1 MISRFRLLGGM
12 RVKVMMMAAVLAA
25 TGLVATEA
33 HGAVAGSA
41 SCTEAGVTW
50 RADYTIAPSIY
61 GDLLTVTGL
70 RRIANGSDTDAG
82 GLTWELRFDNVPGAY
97 PPAGSNP
104 PSYERVR
111 GTLTT
116 VKRPTAVY
124 LSPRLLTPDGL
135 CVIYTLPFGGPVG
148 VSPKVAVLGDDLLH
162 QLNDSNFNATAIQG
176 YVEGNLTKLGV
187 KTEVEG
193 VMGRRWTDNSDLR
206 GLLEHDPQGFVV
218 ALGMNDAL
226 YIAAGATQAERDARA
241 NEVYA
246 NLSTFAGEMSQRGG
260 CVVAVTAPENA
271 SSRDPDYA
279 DAARKINDWIRFTT
293 ASNATDAW
301 ELSDFG
307 LLARTHGAG
316 SAEPWFTAD
325 NLTLNAGGKLL
336 YTITLV
342 KAATRCSDS
351 VVLHGKAG
359 TLDSGLLAGKTSLPT
374 GQSYST
380 RAVDGYGFEPG
391 KGPWFSTFAGDGTIF
406 AMNVQSA
413 GHVFMPSGE
422 GMSVTAFNPDAGSF
436 SNIRFKTD
444 RNKEVPVRPDGTKV
458 GANLLDV
465 VTLNG
470 GNAVIFSGSYP
481 HNGQDPQTEGLFP
494 VFGVLTKGSDGKWR
508 VAEGPDGN
516 GDGRPDWRNSWSPRE
531 LYDATVAADPV
542 NGPALAD
549 MICPLNPSLGIR
561 VECTWA
567 SELAV
572 LPHSNDVVVAHYAPG
587 RLSVLDISGPD
598 AAGRFGIKVTAA
610 HELTQ
615 VDDPSWPD
623 ALSYPDPQPAGCPG
637 PGFGSPPVP
646 AETERKIGI
655 APREVQADPSTQPG
669 EAERFAVSSDA
680 GAYRYYIPEGTN
692 PPQGCVRSQ
701 TVSVPIIEF
710 TYHPTAPPDQR
721 IRVASAP
728 FITGEVETAKEPLN
742 NLRAMIGG
750 SSLHYDRQG
759 NLWMPSGDGWAGQG
773 VKVWAKTA
781 EGRRY
786 SRPECFDPAK
796 PLGDYVSTAPGARPM
811 WGKVCKPDYNLV
823 QPKLLGP
830 IFNMD
835 EDRTTGNVIIT
846 SWPHATTVAV
856 DPDGSGG
863 AMTFKVSDLTGLMA
877 QGVTRRTVEGPCAND
892 PAQRCTGGPRLAA
905 MQGPVDA
912 SGRLWAFV
920 MQEVPGELKRDHP
933 EMLMRSLDQ
942 WAYSVDL
949 GRLMGREPLRLTAK
963 PGGSTTVQAEVTQTV
978 STTQRPGQFAVADVE
993 STAPLAGCWPA
1004 APTCTDPASGVDGG
1018 YALAGSTSSSEYRI
1032 TVPKAG
1038 TYRLRFRAADRLGNG
1053 VPARIRVS
1061 VNGSTLDTSIATSG
1075 YSEVTGPLIT
1085 LPAGTHVLRLSAP
1098 DAATS
1103 GWHLDW
1109 MQFTRS

>member
-1 MISRFRLLGGM
+1 MAMRL
-12 RVKVMMMAAVLAA
+12 KVFMVAAALAATPLAA
-25 TGLVATEA
+25 TGAQA
-33 HGAVAGSA
+33 AVNGSA

-50 RADYTIAPSIY
+50 RVDYSIAPTVY
-61 GDLLTVTGL
+61 GDALTVTGL
-70 RRIANGSDTDAG
+70 RRIAGGSDTDASA
-82 GLTWELRFDNVPGAY
+82 LSWELRYDNVPGAY
-97 PPAGSNP
+97 PPAGTNP
-104 PSYERVR
+104 PSYQSVR

-116 VKRPTAVY
+116 IRRPIVLY
-124 LSPRLLTPDGL
+124 LSPRLLTPDGS
-135 CVIYTLPFGGPVG
+135 CVIYTVPFGGATNVPRIG
-148 VSPKVAVLGDDLLH
+148 VLGDDLLH
-162 QLNDSNFNATAIQG
+162 QLNDSNYNAAIQG
-176 YVEGNLTKLGV
+176 YVEGNLAKLGV
-187 KTEVEG
+187 RAEVEG
-193 VMGRRWTDNSDLR
+193 VAARRWTDNSDFR

-226 YIAAGATQAERDARA
+226 YVAAGAAQADRDARL
-241 NEVYA
+241 NEVYT
-246 NLSTFAGEMSQRGG
+246 NLGNLAGEMSQRGG

-279 DAARKINDWIRFTT
+279 DAARKVNDWIRFT
-293 ASNATDAW
+293 AATSPTDSW
-301 ELSDFG
+301 EMVDFG
-307 LLARTHGAG
+307 LEARTHGAA
-316 SAEPWFTAD
+316 STAPWFGAD
-325 NLTLNAGGKLL
+325 NLTLNTAGKLI
-336 YTITLV
+336 YTATLS
-342 KAATRCSDS
+342 KAAQRCSDS

-359 TLDSGLLAGKTSLPT
+359 TLDAGLLAGKSSLPT
-374 GQSYST
+374 GQAYST
-380 RAVDGYGFEPG
+380 RAVSNFGFEPG
-391 KGPWFSTFAGDGTIF
+391 KGPWFSTIAGDGTIF

-422 GMSVTAFNPDAGSF
+422 GMSVTAFNPDSGSF

-458 GANLLDV
+458 GGNLLDV
-465 VTLNG
+465 ATLNG
-470 GNAVIFSGSYP
+470 GNAVIVSGSFP
-481 HNGQDPQTEGLFP
+481 HNGQDPETQGLFP
-494 VFGVLTKGSDGKWR
+494 VYAVLTKGGDGAWR
-508 VAEGPDGN
+508 VAEGPDAN

-542 NGPALAD
+542 NGPAIAD
-549 MICPLNPSLGIR
+549 RICPVNASLGIR
-561 VECTWA
+561 TECTWA
-567 SELAV
+567 SEMAV

-587 RLSVLDISGPD
+587 RLSVLDVTGPD
-598 AAGRFGIKVTAA
+598 AGGRMGIRVTAS
-610 HELTQ
+610 HTFEG

-637 PGFGSPPVP
+637 PPFGAQPVP
-646 AETERKIGI
+646 PEADRKIGI
-655 APREVQADPSTQPG
+655 APREVQADPSTAPG
-669 EAERFAVSSDA
+669 EPERFALSSDA
-680 GAYRYYIPEGTN
+680 GTYRYYIPEGTN
-692 PPQGCVRSQ
+692 PPQGCVRNE
-701 TVSVPIIEF
+701 TVSVPIVEF
-710 TYHPTAPPDQR
+710 SYHPTAPPDQR

-728 FITGEVETAKEPLN
+728 FMAGELESATEPLSG
-742 NLRAMIGG
+742 LRAFSAGG
-750 SSLHYDRQG
+750 PLHYDRQG
-759 NLWMPSGDGWAGQG
+759 NLWMPTGDGWAGLG

-781 EGRRY
+781 QGRRF

-796 PLGDYVSTAPGARPM
+796 PLGDYFTTATGARAM
-811 WGKVCKPDYNLV
+811 WGKVCRPDYNIV

-856 DPDGSGG
+856 DPDGSGS

-905 MQGPVDA
+905 MQGPVDT

-993 STAPLAGCWPA
+993 STASLAGCWPA
-1004 APTCTDPASGVDGG
+1004 ANTCTDPASGVDGG

-1053 VPARIRVS
+1053 VQARIRVS